1 MLVHFED
8 SVPKLRFQFHQWWL
22 LEEFCVVHTMI
33 SPKTVQPGHL
43 PSFFTKKP
51 LFLFG
56 FTFSTV
62 CFCFRFLSLSG
73 LVHSVKIDKMPR
85 KTPPPLKCGIF
96 LSEQLPRKSR
106 NPGGSSPWLLHSS
119 GKKEDNCWTS
129 PYQWDQLSCKFAV
142 SSVWP
147 PAETFSAGKK
157 DLSASGDLLIA
168 SGVNFSPS
176 GRVWGH

>member
-8 SVPKLRFQFHQWWL
+8 SAPKLRFQFHQWWL

-33 SPKTVQPGHL
+33 SPKTAQPGHL

-51 LFLFG
+51 FFFFLASLFRQFVFVFG
-56 FTFSTV
+56 FSA
-62 CFCFRFLSLSG
+62 C
-73 LVHSVKIDKMPR
+73 LVHSVKIDKMLR
-85 KTPPPLKCGIF
+85 KTPPLKCGIF
-96 LSEQLPRKSR
+96 SSEQLPRKSR
-106 NPGGSSPWLLHSS
+106 NPDESSPWLLHSS

-157 DLSASGDLLIA
+157 DSSASGDLLIA